1 MKNFKIGDIVRL
13 RKDSKFWGQSGDAEG
28 EVVNIDIPHTHG
40 LYIYVEWKN
49 GEMYYYGE
57 QDLDLVKTIQKA
69 DETAKFKVGDRVV
82 LKKDSAFARQSY
94 GKDGII
100 TELEYGEF
108 RYRITWDNGHSN
120 IYRATDIELV
130 TNFTSLVDK
139 YIVVYDEEDG
149 EAFYQVV
156 EDVGCFDDDGF
167 RYVKVIGVD
176 FNKVVRTTLVNVMI
190 DNGNERTYGFLT
202 PERIVWLNRILQNSN
217 YVDYS
222 DWKSTISHEE
232 NLKIECL
239 QRYPNLKVGE
249 KFGFIAA
256 ADRIVREIHPRN
268 WTVILSF
275 SYDYEIYLAKDG
287 EGGAKVYS
295 NKQWAERT
303 SVTLA
308 PPPDVI
314 YYNSTAPSTEIFI
327 PTAIEKTPLLNK
339 KSTIKQ
345 LKL

>member
-176 FNKVVRTTLVNVMI
+176 FNKVVRTTPVNVMI
-190 DNGNERTYGFLT
+190 DNGNERTYGFQIT
-202 PERIVWLNRILQNSN
+202 QRIAWLNRVLTKSAYINFA
-217 YVDYS
+217 
-222 DWKSTISHEE
+222 DWSETMSEE
-232 NLKIECL
+232 DKLIIECL

-249 KFGFIAA
+249 MFEVN
-256 ADRIVREIHPRN
+256 DSTSDDVVREIHPRN
-268 WTVILSF
+268 WTVITSVYD
-275 SYDYEIYLAKDG
+275 SYVIYLAKMGD
-287 EGGAKVYS
+287 GGAKVYS
-295 NKQWAERT
+295 NRKWAKRIKF
-303 SVTLA
+303 L
-308 PPPDVI
+308 PPPPNVI
-314 YYNSTAPSTEIFI
+314 HYDTTTVSIEII
-327 PTAIEKTPLLNK
+327 PLLNK

-345 LKL
+345 LKIN